1 MALSALLFMVK
12 KRLAAPIIA
21 ENSLLSCTEV
31 RVANEGFRSERD
43 SLGEL
48 QVPADALWGAQ
59 TQRAVENFP
68 ISGLRMPRE
77 FIRALGLIKWA
88 AATTNLDL
96 DALDAKRAA
105 AIQKAALEVAEGRH
119 DTQFPIDV
127 FQTGSGTSSNMNA
140 NEVIA
145 HVASR
150 YAGIAVH
157 PNDHVNMSQSSND
170 VIPTAIHLSALL
182 SVEQHLLPAL
192 AYLAAVISRRIGD
205 IGDVVKTGRT
215 HLMDAMPLTFGQEM
229 SGWRT
234 QIDHAS
240 ARIME
245 CRARLQA
252 LALGGTAV
260 GTGVNAHP
268 RFAARAARYLS
279 VKCGLELKPSSNY
292 FESLSSQDTAV
303 ELSGHLR
310 TLAVALMKISND
322 LRWMNSG
329 PLAGLGEIAL
339 PALQP
344 GSSIMPGKVNPV
356 IPEAVTMVAAQVM
369 GNDATIAIAGQS
381 GNFQLNV
388 MLPVIAYNLL
398 QSIDLSANAARA
410 LADSAIAGFTV
421 NEARVSAAIE
431 RNPILITALN
441 SVLGYELGAKLAKQ
455 AYEQGRPIRDV
466 VAEQTQMAEEELARL
481 LDPRALTRGGGK
493 TDGGGG

>member
-1 MALSALLFMVK
+1 M
-12 KRLAAPIIA
+12 
-21 ENSLLSCTEV
+21 
-31 RVANEGFRSERD
+31 ANEGFRVERD

-59 TQRAVENFP
+59 TQRALENFQ

-96 DALDAKRAA
+96 DGLDAKRAA
-105 AIQKAALEVAEGRH
+105 AIQKAALEVSEGRH
-119 DTQFPIDV
+119 DAHFPIDV
-127 FQTGSGTSSNMNA
+127 FQTGSGTSTNMNA

-145 HVASR
+145 HLASR
-150 YAGIAVH
+150 YAGVAVH

-170 VIPTAIHLSALL
+170 VIPTTIHLSALL
-182 SVEQHLLPAL
+182 SIEQHLLPAL
-192 AYLAAVISRRIGD
+192 AYLGAVISRRIGD
-205 IGDVVKTGRT
+205 IGEVVKTGRT

-229 SGWRT
+229 SGWHA

-245 CRARLQA
+245 CRARLQG

-268 RFAARAARYLS
+268 RFAARATRYLA
-279 VKCGLELKPSSNY
+279 VKCGLELRPAGNY
-292 FESLSSQDTAV
+292 FEALSSQDTAV
-303 ELSGHLR
+303 ELSGQLR
-310 TLAVALMKISND
+310 ALAVALMKISND

-329 PLAGLGEIAL
+329 PLAGIGEVRL

-356 IPEAVTMVAAQVM
+356 IAEAVTMVCAQVM

-410 LADSAIAGFTV
+410 LADTTIAGMTV
-421 NEARVSAAIE
+421 NQARVDAALE

-441 SVLGYELGAKLAKQ
+441 SVLGYEQGAKLAKL
-455 AYEQGRPIRDV
+455 AYEQGRPIREV
-466 VAEQTQMAEEELARL
+466 VAEQTQMAPEELQRL
-481 LDPRALTRGGGK
+481 LDPRALTRGGAK
-493 TDGGGG
+493 IDGGGG